1 MTNPQSYAPRPNDL
15 VLLEDNDNRLVVVTV
30 DASRRT
36 ADLKTIAGPAIL
48 YENIPWSKLS
58 YRQEC

>member
-1 MTNPQSYAPRPNDL
+1 MTNPQRYAPRPNDL
-15 VLLEDNDNRLVVVTV
+15 VLLEDNDNRLVVVNV

-36 ADLKTIAGPAIL
+36 ADLKTIASPAIL

-58 YRQEC
+58 YREEC